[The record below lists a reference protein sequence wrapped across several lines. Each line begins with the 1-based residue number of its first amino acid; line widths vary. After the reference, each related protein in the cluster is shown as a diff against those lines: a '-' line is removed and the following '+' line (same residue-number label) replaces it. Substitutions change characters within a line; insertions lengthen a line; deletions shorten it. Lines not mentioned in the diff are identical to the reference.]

1 MGSEPMTQIETL
13 HSKLRQELKR
23 FCMDESGATAIEYGL
38 VAAGVGVTV
47 AGTVWSVGAKVKA
60 TLYDKLATMF

>member
-1 MGSEPMTQIETL
+1 MGSEPMTEIETL
-13 HSKLRQELKR
+13 HSKIRQELKR

-47 AGTVWSVGAKVKA
+47 AGTVWSVGGKVKA

>member
-1 MGSEPMTQIETL
+1 MTQIETL
-13 HSKLRQELKR
+13 HSNLRQELKR

-47 AGTVWSVGAKVKA
+47 AGTVWSVGAKVKS
-60 TLYDKLATMF
+60 TLYDKLANMF

>member
-1 MGSEPMTQIETL
+1 
-13 HSKLRQELKR
+13 
-23 FCMDESGATAIEYGL
+23 MDESGATAIEYGL

-47 AGTVWSVGAKVKA
+47 AGTVWSVGGKVKA